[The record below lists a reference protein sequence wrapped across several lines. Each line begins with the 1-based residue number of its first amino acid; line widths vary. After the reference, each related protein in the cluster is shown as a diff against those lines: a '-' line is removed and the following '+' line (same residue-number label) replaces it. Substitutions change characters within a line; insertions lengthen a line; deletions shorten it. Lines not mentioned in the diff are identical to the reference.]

1 MKDNCRNFADMD
13 VMQNRIVNIILCEPL
28 PQVKK

>member
-1 MKDNCRNFADMD
+1 MKDNCRNFVDMD
-13 VMQNRIVNIILCEPL
+13 VKQNRIVNIILRGPL